1 MIASLPMTEL
11 RPLYAL
17 GFGGTMTV
25 VLLLLLRVGQRVFS
39 PGHTVGGDLAQA
51 NSARRFLQVGQVLA
65 VFMIAAAAVKNCVEG
80 TDLKRD
86 ILWAIAMGA
95 TGLALLLV
103 SGRVGLML
111 LLRSR
116 LPQEIERGNIAAG
129 VAAGAHYVATGIITS
144 RAVAGNDLP
153 SLGLSLV
160 FFVLAQITLH
170 IFVSLF
176 RALTVYDD
184 AEQIQGEN
192 LAAAISYGG
201 VAIAVAIL
209 IARALEGDF
218 VSWGVSLKGYGVA
231 LLFAFALWPVR
242 QILVQSLLLGYPF
255 ALRGGKLDE
264 GIAGARNEGMAVLEA
279 VAYLATSLSIA
290 RLA

>member
-1 MIASLPMTEL
+1 MTEL

-17 GFGGTMTV
+17 AFGGTMTV

-39 PGHTVGGDLAQA
+39 PAHTVGGDLAKS
-51 NSARRFLQVGQVLA
+51 NSARRLLQVGQVLA

-86 ILWAIAMGA
+86 ALWAVAMGA
-95 TGLALLLV
+95 TGLLLLIV

-116 LPQEIERGNIAAG
+116 LPQEIERGNVAAG

-160 FFVLAQITLH
+160 FFLLAQVTLH
-170 IFVSLF
+170 VFVSLF

-192 LAAAISYGG
+192 LAAALSYGG
-201 VAIAVAIL
+201 VAISVAIL

-218 VSWGVSLKGYGVA
+218 VSWGVSLRGYGVA

-255 ALRGGKLDE
+255 TLRGGKLDD
-264 GIAGARNEGMAVLEA
+264 GIAAERNEGMGILEA
-279 VAYLATSLSIA
+279 VAYLATALSIA

>member
-1 MIASLPMTEL
+1 MTEL

-17 GFGGTMTV
+17 VFGGTMTV
-25 VLLLLLRVGQRVFS
+25 VLLLLLRVGQRFA
-39 PGHTVGGDLAQA
+39 VGGDLATS
-51 NSARRFLQVGQVLA
+51 NNARRFLQVGQVLA
-65 VFMIAAAAVKNCVEG
+65 VFLIAAAAVKNCVEG

-86 ILWAIAMGA
+86 ILWALAMGA
-95 TGLALLLV
+95 TGLVLLIV
-103 SGRVGLML
+103 SGRLGLML
-111 LLRSR
+111 LLQSR
-116 LPQEIERGNIAAG
+116 LPQEIERGNVAAG

-160 FFVLAQITLH
+160 FFVLAQATLH
-170 IFVSLF
+170 VFVSLF

-192 LAAAISYGG
+192 IAAAISYGG
-201 VAIAVAIL
+201 VAIAVSIL
-209 IARALEGDF
+209 IGRALEGDF
-218 VSWGVSLKGYGVA
+218 VSWGVSLKGYGIA

-242 QILVQSLLLGYPF
+242 QLLVQSLLLGYPF
-255 ALRGGKLDE
+255 TLRGGKLDD
-264 GIAGARNEGMAVLEA
+264 GIAGERNSGMGILEA
-279 VAYLATSLSIA
+279 VAYLATALSIA

>member
-1 MIASLPMTEL
+1 MTEL

-17 GFGGTMTV
+17 AFGGTMTV
-25 VLLLLLRVGQRVFS
+25 VLLLLLRIGQRVFS
-39 PGHTVGGDLAQA
+39 PTHTVGSDLEQN
-51 NSARRFLQVGQVLA
+51 NSARRLLQVGQVLA

-80 TDLKRD
+80 NDLKRD
-86 ILWAIAMGA
+86 VLWAVAMGA
-95 TGLALLLV
+95 TGLVLLVV
-103 SGRVGLML
+103 SGRAGLML

-116 LPQEIERGNIAAG
+116 LPREIERGNVAAG

-160 FFVLAQITLH
+160 FFVLAQVTLH
-170 IFVSLF
+170 VFVSLF

-209 IARALEGDF
+209 IGRALEGDF
-218 VSWGVSLKGYGVA
+218 VSWGVSLKGYAVA

-242 QILVQSLLLGYPF
+242 QILVQSVLLGYPF
-255 ALRGGKLDE
+255 TLRGGKLDD
-264 GIAGARNEGMAVLEA
+264 GIAAERNEGMGILEA
-279 VAYLATSLSIA
+279 VAYLATALSIA

>member
-1 MIASLPMTEL
+1 MEL
-11 RPLYAL
+11 KPLYAL
-17 GFGGTMTV
+17 GFGGAMTV
-25 VLLLLLRVGQRVFS
+25 ALLLLLRLGQRLFS
-39 PGHTVGGDLAQA
+39 PKHTAGKDLTTG
-51 NSARRFLQVGQVLA
+51 NSAQRLLQVGQVLA
-65 VFMIAAAAVKNCVEG
+65 VFFIASAAVKNCVEG
-80 TDLKRD
+80 QNLKRD
-86 ILWAIAMGA
+86 VVWAALMGV
-95 TGLALLLV
+95 TGLVLLIV
-103 SGRVGLML
+103 FGRAGLML
-111 LLRSR
+111 LLRSK
-116 LPQEIERGNIAAG
+116 LPAEIERGNIAAG

-160 FFVLAQITLH
+160 FFLLAQLTLH

-176 RALTVYDD
+176 RFLTVYDD

-201 VAIAVAIL
+201 VAIALAIL

-218 VSWGVSLKGYGVA
+218 VNWAVSLKGYGVA

-255 ALRGGKLDE
+255 TLRGGRLDD
-264 GIAGARNEGMAVLEA
+264 GIAAERNEGMGILEA
-279 VAYLATSLSIA
+279 ASYLATALSIA

>member
-1 MIASLPMTEL
+1 MTEL

-17 GFGGTMTV
+17 VFGGTMTV
-25 VLLLLLRVGQRVFS
+25 VLLLLLRVGQRFA
-39 PGHTVGGDLAQA
+39 VGGDLATS
-51 NSARRFLQVGQVLA
+51 NNARRFLQVGQVLA
-65 VFMIAAAAVKNCVEG
+65 VFLIAAAAVKNCVEG

-86 ILWAIAMGA
+86 ILWALAMGA
-95 TGLALLLV
+95 TGLVLLIV
-103 SGRVGLML
+103 SGRLGLML
-111 LLRSR
+111 LLQSR
-116 LPQEIERGNIAAG
+116 LPQEIERGNVAAG

-160 FFVLAQITLH
+160 FFVLAQATLH
-170 IFVSLF
+170 LFVSLF

-192 LAAAISYGG
+192 IAAAISYGG
-201 VAIAVAIL
+201 VAIAVSIL

-218 VSWGVSLKGYGVA
+218 VSWAVSLKGYGVA

-242 QILVQSLLLGYPF
+242 QLLVQSLLLGYPF
-255 ALRGGKLDE
+255 TLRGGKLDD
-264 GIAGARNEGMAVLEA
+264 GIAGERNSGMGILEA
-279 VAYLATSLSIA
+279 VAYLATALSIA